1 MLLREG
7 YTTTDTIDPSEV
19 RWKRLDEEEKPPF
32 YVVQLPGSN
41 NALGRIKFMF
51 PNNHAIYL
59 HDTPADHLFEIER
72 RDFSHGCIRLER
84 PIELAGM
91 LLKNQLDDREIDK
104 ILENEKTAEIPL
116 ENKVPVHFMYNTAWV
131 DDEGLLH
138 FRNDIYHIDKQAIS
152 LFQKP

>member
-1 MLLREG
+1 
-7 YTTTDTIDPSEV
+7 
-19 RWKRLDEEEKPPF
+19 
-32 YVVQLPGSN
+32 
-41 NALGRIKFMF
+41 MF